1 MKINKLMMFF
11 FFSAIWIMQNISN
24 PVIGFSSQT
33 LIILSQLLLNIFVY
47 SLIEAW
53 NYSQVRSSFVC
64 NMHQPVCERTVGG
77 L

>member
-1 MKINKLMMFF
+1 
-11 FFSAIWIMQNISN
+11 MQNISN
-24 PVIGFSSQT
+24 RVIGFSSQT

-47 SLIEAW
+47 GLIEAW
-53 NYSQVRSSFVC
+53 NYSQVHSSFVC